1 MAFEVS
7 VFLENKIAH
16 FERITNIL
24 KAEGINIRSLTLSNI
39 VHGWGVLNLLV
50 DQPENA
56 YKVLSDKGNSVTL
69 QEVIVLE
76 MKDEAGGLDELL
88 VELAKIG
95 IHIESAYTRLVSQ
108 TNMALLVL
116 QVPDVIEASNKLK
129 QNGIRILEDK
139 VVYGK

>member
-24 KAEGINIRSLTLSNI
+24 KAENINIRSLTLSNI
-39 VHGWGVLNLLV
+39 VHGWGVMNLLV
-50 DQPENA
+50 DQPEKA
-56 YKVLSDKGNSVTL
+56 YKALADKGNSVTL
-69 QEVIVLE
+69 HEVIVLE

-88 VELAKIG
+88 VKLSKIG
-95 IHIESAYTRLVSQ
+95 IHIESAYSRLVSQ

-116 QVPDVIEASNKLK
+116 QVPDVIEARKRLEK
-129 QNGIRILEDK
+129 NGIQVLKDE
-139 VVYGK
+139 VAYGR